1 MKKLPVIL
9 TSAAICGF
17 AAFATMPT
25 AYAAEDG
32 TPEKAA
38 EIAQRCLDEQN
49 ASGDEQAYLN
59 KQSYHVGNWC
69 VRFAMY
75 CVTQAGGEVTGVSSE
90 ESSTTSAVVDMYDA
104 DHSSYHPWIGED
116 WSYNDGD
123 RIKENPTVDYTE
135 DDYTPQV
142 GDLVFFDNGLG
153 RNEVGPGP
161 DHTAIVVEVKGTGK
175 DAIIK
180 TIEGNISKHITEA
193 QYKNGKP
200 YECYTVSDD
209 TVIVG
214 FGTPKY
220 PNKSTSSAPSNG
232 SDNSIPESP
241 ITASDRSRQRAI
253 EQACMRMNKS
263 KRNTNYSPTSI
274 GFVDEVLKAS
284 GAKSFYSFPAEP
296 HVTDFVK
303 DYKANGAFF
312 EYSSSYVPRVGDV
325 VAIENDGDSS
335 NGADQLG
342 IISGVNFEGGKKE
355 VYTIKYDPENDRVRD
370 SELCTDTIVGY
381 CVPFYEYDD
390 LGDVTYDGKVDAK
403 DAEKVMDIVSA
414 NDTSLSAYVKLC
426 ADVKKNGTVNRIDVS
441 ELQRKLSKQV
451 LLEPETD
458 QQYIVGKKESD
469 RITATVEDETGYMV
483 YGPYIK
489 GLAEGDKE
497 VTFRMKTDNNSADND
512 VVARIEVND
521 PDLGAIIASKEIRR
535 KDFLTPD
542 AFQDFLLEYESSSI
556 SNRVEYRVYYFKKAF
571 IAVDRLTVKDVKTKS
586 DMVFEAETDLSS
598 RIREKGTDGKYG
610 RDGIEA
616 LVSDGQGY
624 LAYGP
629 YVDKLA
635 LGSFRADFSLKV
647 DNNTIDG
654 DVLRIEVYNRTKDKV
669 IVQRTLKCTD
679 FETANFTQVFPLYFN
694 NGQLNDV
701 YEFRAV
707 YLGNSETIIDK
718 VSVVHLGKNL
728 ANGFGPEGMTAKEG
742 CKKEDN
748 AVFLSKEG
756 DIVYGPYT
764 DKVSLGS
771 NTAMFKTAITG
782 EGSADDVV
790 AVFDVFTTTNDN
802 FFVKK
807 ELKRSEISS
816 DGYYRFKFD
825 LPAEYADSKLEFRVS
840 ATGKADIKFEKVII
854 TKNKDTVSSTVTPRT
869 VDSSALNTTSRKVL
883 MSGVDVSNPGQHRNI
898 DWDVL
903 KDNVDFAIIRVG
915 DPGDEDWIDDSWE
928 YNYGEARRV
937 GMQIGAYWYSRC
949 TTVEEAKEE
958 AHACIKL
965 LEGKDFEFPVY
976 MDLEEKS
983 QHNTGSANCTAMI
996 EAFCEEIKAAGY
1008 TPGVY
1013 ANLDAFRTVI
1023 DSSLGQKYAFWVAHY
1038 SEEFGYTGATGMWQY
1053 SETGRVSGISVAV
1066 DLDYCYVDY
1075 PSIIGK

>member
-1 MKKLPVIL
+1 MEVYMRKLPVIL
-9 TSAAICGF
+9 TSAALCGF
-17 AAFATMPT
+17 AAFATIPS

-32 TPEKAA
+32 TPEKAV
-38 EIAQRCLDEQN
+38 EIAE
-49 ASGDEQAYLN
+49 EYLRT
-59 KQSYHVGNWC
+59 KAFSHGEEAWC
-69 VRFAMY
+69 VLFAIH
-75 CVTQAGGEVTGVSSE
+75 CVNEAGGVISGVPAGCA
-90 ESSTTSAVVDMYDA
+90 STTSVVTKMYED
-104 DHSSYHPWIGED
+104 DHDSYHSWIGEY
-116 WSYNDGD
+116 WYYGG
-123 RIKENPTVDYTE
+123 KENPKIGTTD

-142 GDLVFFDNGLG
+142 GDLVFFDNVLEDDKG
-153 RNEVGPGP
+153 EEGPGP
-161 DHTAIVVEVKGTGK
+161 DHTGLVIAVEGTGK
-175 DAIIK
+175 SAHIT
-180 TIEGNISKHITEA
+180 TIEGNLGNTIERVE
-193 QYKNGKP
+193 YENGKP
-200 YECYTVSDD
+200 LTYYIENRIVDD
-209 TVIVG
+209 ETQIVG

-220 PNKSTSSAPSNG
+220 PNKSTSSNPSSG
-232 SDNSIPESP
+232 SENTLPESP

-253 EQACMRMNKS
+253 EQACMRINKNR
-263 KRNTNYSPTSI
+263 RNAGYSHTTI
-274 GFVDEVLKAS
+274 AFVDEVLQAA
-284 GAKSFYSFPAEP
+284 GAKSFYKLPEEP
-296 HVTDFVK
+296 HVSDFVK
-303 DYKANGAFF
+303 DYKENGAFF

-325 VAIENDGDSS
+325 VAVENNGNASD
-335 NGADQLG
+335 GADQLG
-342 IISGVNFEGGKKE
+342 IISGVNFDGGKKE
-355 VYTIKYDPENDRVRD
+355 VYIIKYDPSTDRVCD
-370 SELCTDTIVGY
+370 SALCTDAITGY

-390 LGDVTYDGKVDAK
+390 LGDVTYDGKADAK
-403 DAEKVMDIVSA
+403 DAERIMDIVSA
-414 NDTSLSAYVKLC
+414 NETSLTAYVKLC
-426 ADVKKNGTVNRIDVS
+426 ADVNKNGTVNRIDVS

-451 LLEPETD
+451 LLEPEAD
-458 QQYIVGKKESD
+458 QQSQTGKRESD
-469 RITATVEDETGYMV
+469 RVTATVEDEMGYMV

-497 VTFRMKTDNNSADND
+497 VTFRMRTDNNSADND
-512 VVARIEVND
+512 VIARIEVND

-571 IAVDRLTVKDVKTKS
+571 ISVDRVTVKDVKTKN

-598 RIREKGTDGKYG
+598 RIRKKEADGKYG

-616 LVSDGQGY
+616 IVSDSHDY

-654 DVLRIEVYNRTKDKV
+654 DVLRIDVYNRTKDKV
-669 IVQRTLKCTD
+669 IAQRTLKCTD
-679 FETANFTQVFPLYFN
+679 FEQSNFTQVFPLYFN

-728 ANGFGPEGMTAKEG
+728 ANGFGPESMTAKEG

-869 VDSSALNTTSRKVL
+869 VDSSALNTTSRTVIMK
-883 MSGVDVSNPGQHRNI
+883 GVDVSKYQKDVNWNAVKNDGI
-898 DWDVL
+898 DYAMLRIGIRGED
-903 KDNVDFAIIRVG
+903 DYIIREDPYFEENYRNAKDAGLLVG
-915 DPGDEDWIDDSWE
+915 GYWFLTATNVED
-928 YNYGEARRV
+928 
-937 GMQIGAYWYSRC
+937 
-949 TTVEEAKEE
+949 AKEE
-958 AHACIKL
+958 LEACLKYI
-965 LEGKDFEFPVY
+965 EGKEFDFPIYV
-976 MDLEEKS
+976 DLERKV
-983 QHNTGSANCTAMI
+983 QFNTGAANCNAMV
-996 EAFCEEIKAAGY
+996 EAFCEGLKAAGY
-1008 TPGVY
+1008 TPGLY
-1013 ANLDAFRTVI
+1013 TSTSQLNDLFDYSVI
-1023 DSSLGQKYAFWVAHY
+1023 SKYALWGADWRGY
-1038 SEEFGYTGATGMWQY
+1038 FGYDEPAGMWQY
-1053 SETGRVSGISVAV
+1053 TKTGSVNGISGNA

-1075 PSIIGK
+1075 PSIIGR

>member
-38 EIAQRCLDEQN
+38 EIAQRCLDEQV
-49 ASGDEQAYLN
+49 ASGDEQSYLS
-59 KQSYHVGNWC
+59 KQPYHVGNWC

-75 CVTQAGGEVTGVSSE
+75 CITQAGGEVTGVSPE
-90 ESSTTSAVVDMYDA
+90 ESSTTSAVVDMYAA
-104 DHSSYHPWIGED
+104 DSSSYHPWVGEY
-116 WSYNDGD
+116 WSYDDG
-123 RIKENPTVDYTE
+123 RFKKNPTEGYTE

-142 GDLVFFDNGLG
+142 GDLVFFDKGICG
-153 RNEVGPGP
+153 DEVGPGP
-161 DHTAIVVEVKGTGK
+161 DHTGLVVAVEGTGK
-175 DAIIK
+175 NAIVS
-180 TIEGNISKHITEA
+180 TIEGNMSSHIIPA
-193 QYKNGKP
+193 KYQNGKP
-200 YECYTVSDD
+200 IDGDVEDE

-220 PNKSTSSAPSNG
+220 PNKSTSSNPSES

-241 ITASDRSRQRAI
+241 ITASDHSRQRAI

-263 KRNTNYSPTSI
+263 RRNTDYSHTSI
-274 GFVDEVLKAS
+274 AFVDEVLKAS
-284 GAKSFYSFPAEP
+284 GAKSFYNFPDEP

-312 EYSSSYVPRVGDV
+312 EFSSSYVPRVGDV

-355 VYTIKYDPENDRVRD
+355 VYTIKYDPKNDRVRD

-414 NDTSLSAYVKLC
+414 NETSLAAYVKLC
-426 ADVKKNGTVNRIDVS
+426 ADVNKNGTVNRIDIS

-458 QQYIVGKKESD
+458 QLNIVGKKESD

-556 SNRVEYRVYYFKKAF
+556 SNRVEYRVYYFKKAY
-571 IAVDRLTVKDVKTKS
+571 IAVDRVTVKDVKTKT

-598 RIREKGTDGKYG
+598 KIRKKGTDGKYG

-616 LVSDGQGY
+616 LVGDGQGY

-669 IVQRTLKCTD
+669 ITQRTLKCTD

-718 VSVVHLGKNL
+718 VSVVHLDKNL
-728 ANGFGPEGMTAKEG
+728 ANGFGLDSMKMADG
-742 CKKEDN
+742 CNKEDK
-748 AVFLSKEG
+748 AIVLSNQG

-771 NTAMFKTAITG
+771 NTAMFKAAITDD
-782 EGSADDVV
+782 GSADDVV

-807 ELKRSEISS
+807 ELKGSEISS
-816 DGYYRFKFD
+816 DGYYRFRFD
-825 LPAEYADSKLEFRVS
+825 LPAEYADSKLEFRVT
-840 ATGKADIKFEKVII
+840 ATGKATIKFEKVII
-854 TKNKDTVSSTVTPRT
+854 TADKNTVPSKVVTRDIDPS
-869 VDSSALNTTSRKVL
+869 DLNTTSRKVL
-883 MSGVDVSNPGQHRNI
+883 MSGVDVSENQPNINWTALKNNGIDYAILRIGIRGQGTYIVHEDPYFEDHYRDAKNSGMLI
-898 DWDVL
+898 GGYWFISATNV
-903 KDNVDFAIIRVG
+903 KD
-915 DPGDEDWIDDSWE
+915 
-928 YNYGEARRV
+928 
-937 GMQIGAYWYSRC
+937 
-949 TTVEEAKEE
+949 AKEE
-958 AHACIKL
+958 LEACLKYI
-965 LEGKDFEFPVY
+965 EGKEFDFPVY
-976 MDLEEKS
+976 LDVEDPDLVASDDLSEIII
-983 QHNTGSANCTAMI
+983 T
-996 EAFCEEIKAAGY
+996 FCDGIKAAGY
-1008 TPGVY
+1008 TPGLY
-1013 ANLDAFRTVI
+1013 ANLETLRTVI
-1023 DSSLGQKYAFWVAHY
+1023 DSSLHQKYALWVAQY
-1038 SEEFGYTGATGMWQY
+1038 NNEFDYYGAAGMWQK
-1053 SETGRVSGISVAV
+1053 SQSSKMNGINGAV